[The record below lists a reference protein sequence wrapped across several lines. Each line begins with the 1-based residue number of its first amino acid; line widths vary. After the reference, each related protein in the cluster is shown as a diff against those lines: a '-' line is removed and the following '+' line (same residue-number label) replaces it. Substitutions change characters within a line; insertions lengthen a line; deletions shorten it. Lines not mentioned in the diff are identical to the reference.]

1 MKERASSVPPDD
13 GTLSG
18 TRLKES
24 ASPRTIDP
32 KSLITG
38 EITQPFLLEKKTPS
52 DRPPPPEGEAA
63 SAPPAEAPT
72 AADAEAEAPAQP
84 RPRLDV
90 ARAARRLSV
99 IVLFNATLYAAI
111 AAAGVLRYL
120 RDDSAIPEVVLAVVA
135 GGVALWGALA
145 AHHLFRASRGGA
157 NAGHELAGAFSNFRS
172 IFVLKGT
179 GLFLVLA
186 LSCFAFSA
194 VFSLAALL

>member
-52 DRPPPPEGEAA
+52 DRPPPPDGEPAA
-63 SAPPAEAPT
+63 ENAPTDARTAGAEAPT
-72 AADAEAEAPAQP
+72 PP